1 MNVRSIGLAAV
12 AVAGFAWSA
21 SSAAVTC
28 YVVMDRN
35 DNVLYRSNVP
45 PVDMSDQ
52 GSAAREA
59 MRRRG
64 DYLLFGDFESC
75 PGVTFFT
82 GASGSRALSL
92 DDVVMGMPAMPM
104 AGGVSAVR
112 GPDPNAVVAPAR
124 SGTAAARAPAAAKR
138 R

>member
-1 MNVRSIGLAAV
+1 MNARSIGLAAV
-12 AVAGFAWSA
+12 AAAGFAWSA
-21 SSAAVTC
+21 SAAAVTC

-35 DNVLYRSNVP
+35 DNVVYRSNVP
-45 PVDMSDQ
+45 PVDMSDR

-59 MRRRG
+59 MRQRG

-112 GPDPNAVVAPAR
+112 GADPNAVVAPGT
-124 SGTAAARAPAAAKR
+124 SGAAARAPAAAKR